1 MTLDIRGFIET
12 SLIDWDGKI
21 SSVIFLSGCNLRC
34 SFCHNYPLVFGS
46 ETLKKFEFEDIKK
59 YLGEHKSWI
68 DGVVVSGGEPTIYRD
83 LEGLIRDIKDMDFS
97 VKLDTNGTNPAM
109 LKDLIAKKLLNYVAM
124 DVKAPLNNK
133 YEEVAGCPVN
143 LTDIRESIREIM
155 GSGIDY
161 EFRTT
166 VVPGQLDV
174 EDIAELAKAITGA
187 KKFIL
192 QQFQPANARDE
203 ALRKLKPYSKEKMV
217 ELSEAA
223 KAYVPNALFRGV

>member
-1 MTLDIRGFIET
+1 MDIRGFIET

-46 ETLKKFEFEDIKK
+46 ETLKKFELEDIKK
-59 YLGEHKSWI
+59 YLAEHKSWI
-68 DGVVVSGGEPTIYRD
+68 DGVVISGGEPTIYKD
-83 LEGLIRDIKDMDFS
+83 LEGLIKEVKAMGFL
-97 VKLDTNGTNPAM
+97 VKLDTNGTNPAA
-109 LKDLIAKKLLNYVAM
+109 LRGLLDKKLLDYVAM

-143 LTDIRESIREIM
+143 LANIRESIRAIM
-155 GSGIDY
+155 ESGIDY

-192 QQFQPANARDE
+192 QQFEPANARDE
-203 ALRKLKPYSKEKMV
+203 ELRKLKPYSKEKMV

-223 KAYVPNALFRGV
+223 KAYVPNAVFRGV